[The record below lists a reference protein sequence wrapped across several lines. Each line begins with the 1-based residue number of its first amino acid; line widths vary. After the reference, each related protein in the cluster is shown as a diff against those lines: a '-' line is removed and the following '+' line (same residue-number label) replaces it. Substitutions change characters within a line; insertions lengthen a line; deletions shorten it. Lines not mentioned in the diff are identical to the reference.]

1 LKGIYKKLS
10 MKSINIQFPIK
21 DDPATN
27 NLFLLN
33 YITKDALVSDLQLLL
48 YTKKG
53 QRYYMPDYGTNI
65 EKFLFDPET
74 KDTENKIIADIR
86 ESVRTYMPEVTINSV
101 AFYTNQDVGYNDLQD
116 NELRISIDFTYSSDV
131 FSDSGTIVLSF

>member
-1 LKGIYKKLS
+1 

>member
-1 LKGIYKKLS
+1 

-86 ESVRTYMPEVTINSV
+86 ESVRIYMPEIAINSV
-101 AFYTNQDVGYNDLQD
+101 AFYTNQDVGYNDLED

-131 FSDSGTIVLSF
+131 FSDSGTVVLSF